1 MCNLTVHVEKKIEGY
16 KIVAKKLK
24 GKRYFSITIGFK
36 YPLDG
41 HVPIARKQRRICSNF
56 MSDILSKTS
65 GAYRENMTGRTAIFL
80 SLVAA
85 SKGHYSLVQGGYVEK
100 GYELIVVRS
109 EVSVD
114 VMEGTYFTG
123 LGNCKVAAGRHINFI
138 EEVEVI
144 SEEED

>member
-24 GKRYFSITIGFK
+24 GKRYFSTAIGFK

-56 MSDILSKTS
+56 SRKILSKTS
-65 GAYRENMTGRTAIFL
+65 RGYKVNMIGRTAIFL

-85 SKGHYSLVQGGYVEK
+85 SKGHYNIVQGGYVEK
-100 GYELIVVRS
+100 GYKLVIVRS
-109 EVSVD
+109 EVSAD
-114 VMEGTYFTG
+114 VMKGTYFMG
-123 LGNCKVAAGRHINFI
+123 LGECRVAAGRHIHFI

-144 SEEED
+144 SEEE

>member
-1 MCNLTVHVEKKIEGY
+1 MCDLTAPVEIKIEGY

-41 HVPIARKQRRICSNF
+41 HIPIARKQHRICSNF
-56 MSDILSKTS
+56 VRDILSKTS
-65 GAYRENMTGRTAIFL
+65 RAYRENMTGRTAVFL

-85 SKGHYSLVQGGYVEK
+85 SRGHHSLVLGGYVKK
-100 GYELIVVRS
+100 GYKLVIVRS

-123 LGNCKVAAGRHINFI
+123 FGNCKVAAGRHINFI
-138 EEVEVI
+138 EEIEAI
-144 SEEED
+144 SE